1 MYKKTYNVLITHQMK
16 AMIAKLISQ
25 TRKPTEQVKLKKK
38 KNSKIYRF
46 IIKYINGRSLW
57 NKLDRNHN
65 VDVGNFLGAKVWEI
79 KQNIA
84 LANTLTTKPYTLE
97 QPTSIPIKI
106 QGLLGN

>member
-1 MYKKTYNVLITHQMK
+1 MDEVYEINWIEIIMLM
-16 AMIAKLISQ
+16 LEISRQ
-25 TRKPTEQVKLKKK
+25 QKSE
-38 KNSKIYRF
+38 
-46 IIKYINGRSLW
+46 
-57 NKLDRNHN
+57 
-65 VDVGNFLGAKVWEI
+65 VWEI